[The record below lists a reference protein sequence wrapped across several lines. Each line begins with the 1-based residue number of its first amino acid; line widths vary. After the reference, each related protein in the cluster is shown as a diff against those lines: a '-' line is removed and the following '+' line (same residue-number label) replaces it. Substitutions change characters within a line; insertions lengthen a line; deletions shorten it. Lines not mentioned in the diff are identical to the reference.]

1 MIHGLHT
8 YVQQCLAYCDVVHT
22 VCRVSALRIL
32 CDLRLEKEDLH
43 NVVENAI
50 HPPKKSKSEKRAIEK
65 AKQNGQRLPP
75 EEPMPSLDDMR
86 REPTAKDSSGLLY
99 WYLDYHTTT
108 GAFSFLR

>member
-1 MIHGLHT
+1 M
-8 YVQQCLAYCDVVHT
+8 VHT